1 MHIVTYIAYDKD
13 CNYAKYSRGSY
24 WSISKPPVLFLF
36 NKNFVGNIFFSEI
49 DTIKKFPGHL
59 YISMR
64 LTQLLPCNGQ
74 GCLLEL
80 GDPCNALCTLSL
92 G

>member
-1 MHIVTYIAYDKD
+1 MIKTVIMQNIVGEAIGVSLNHLCYF
-13 CNYAKYSRGSY
+13 
-24 WSISKPPVLFLF
+24 FLTRILLEIF
-36 NKNFVGNIFFSEI
+36 FFSEI